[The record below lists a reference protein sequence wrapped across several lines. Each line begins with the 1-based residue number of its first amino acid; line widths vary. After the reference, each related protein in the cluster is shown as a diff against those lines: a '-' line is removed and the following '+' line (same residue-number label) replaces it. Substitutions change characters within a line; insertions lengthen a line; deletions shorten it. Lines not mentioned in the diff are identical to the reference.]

1 MLRSLCKTHTQLSDA
16 EISYLE
22 ALEGFLPLI
31 AEMVDAD
38 IFIDCMT
45 RNPDAAIVV
54 AEANA
59 KHSMYK
65 DTVVGQLAYRKNEPA
80 ALRTLDIGIPTF
92 ELKAITQEAITVK
105 QNVVAIRYE
114 GKVIGVLIME
124 MDVTRDYADKRSMQI
139 LKDTTEQLAQA
150 LMVQNAS
157 RNNESH
163 ITNYVADAILIADQ
177 DGHIIYSNPGAQKLY
192 ESLGYR
198 DNLVGMHF
206 DNVVLDS
213 STLQE
218 IREKEYLEID
228 EVRIGSLALNIK
240 YSVMKQNDQEM
251 GLVVHVRDITEVKN
265 KEKELILKSV
275 AIREIHH
282 RVKNNLQTIA
292 SLLRIQSRRIT
303 DQNAK
308 KAFDESISR
317 VLSIAVTH
325 ELLAQNGVDDVDIK
339 DILTNIVK
347 GAMLFSNSM
356 HFQLN
361 VEVKGDSV
369 SINSEKATS
378 IALVVNELVQN
389 CVEYAF
395 IGRSEGNI
403 LITIE
408 KGEYASVVTVSDD
421 GIGFQSQKVKMG
433 SLGLSIV
440 EQLIKD
446 KLKGDLFINSGPHG
460 THIRFDFMHT

>member
-1 MLRSLCKTHTQLSDA
+1 MLRSLCKTHTQLNDA
-16 EISYLE
+16 EITYLE
-22 ALEGFLPLI
+22 TLGGFLPII

-38 IFIDCMT
+38 IFIDCIT

-59 KHSMYK
+59 KHSMYR

-92 ELKAITQEAITVK
+92 ELKAITQEDITVK
-105 QNVVAIRYE
+105 QNVVAIRWKE
-114 GKVIGVLIME
+114 KVIGVLIME
-124 MDVTRDYADKRSMQI
+124 RDVTRDYADKRNMQI
-139 LKDTTEQLAQA
+139 LAETAEQLAQA
-150 LMVQNAS
+150 LMIQNAT
-157 RNNESH
+157 RNNANH

-177 DGHIIYSNPGAQKLY
+177 TGHVIYSNPGAQKLY
-192 ESLGYR
+192 EALGYR
-198 DNLVGMHF
+198 ESILGMHF

-213 STLQE
+213 STLME
-218 IREKEYLEID
+218 IKDKEYLEID
-228 EVRIGSLALNIK
+228 EVRIGSLTLNIK
-240 YSVMKQNDQEM
+240 YSIMKQNNQEV
-251 GLVVHVRDITEVKN
+251 GLVIHIRDITDVKN

-303 DQNAK
+303 DENAK
-308 KAFDESISR
+308 KAFTESINR

-347 GAMLFSNSM
+347 GAMLFSKSM
-356 HFQLN
+356 NFQLN
-361 VEVKGDSV
+361 VEIRGDSV
-369 SINSEKATS
+369 NINSEKATS

-395 IGRSEGNI
+395 VGRTEGNI
-403 LITIE
+403 IITIE
-408 KGEYASVVTVSDD
+408 KGEFVSTVIVADD
-421 GIGFQSQKVKMG
+421 GIGFQSSMVKMG

-446 KLKGDLFINSGPHG
+446 KLKGDFEISSGKQG
-460 THIRFDFMHT
+460 TSIRFDFMH

>member
-1 MLRSLCKTHTQLSDA
+1 MIRSLCKTHTQLNDS
-16 EISYLE
+16 EITYLE
-22 ALEGFLPLI
+22 TLEQFLPLI

-59 KHSMYK
+59 KHSMYQ

-80 ALRTLDIGIPTF
+80 ALRTLTIGIPTF
-92 ELKAITQEAITVK
+92 ELKAITQEDIAVK

-124 MDVTRDYADKRSMQI
+124 RDVTRHYVDKKNMQI
-139 LKDTTEQLAQA
+139 LTETAEQLAQA
-150 LMVQNAS
+150 LMMQNATS
-157 RNNESH
+157 NNKNH
-163 ITNYVADAILIADQ
+163 ITNYMADAILIADQ
-177 DGHIIYSNPGAQKLY
+177 TGHVIYCNPGAQKLY

-198 DNLVGMHF
+198 ESIVGMHF
-206 DNVVLDS
+206 DNVVLDN
-213 STLQE
+213 STLHD
-218 IREKEYLEID
+218 IREKEYLQID
-228 EVRIGSLALNIK
+228 EVLIGNLTLNIK
-240 YSVMKQNDQEM
+240 YSTMKQNNQEV
-251 GLVVHVRDITEVKN
+251 GIVIHIRDITDVKN

-303 DQNAK
+303 DENAK
-308 KAFDESISR
+308 KAFTESINR
-317 VLSIAVTH
+317 VMSIAVTH
-325 ELLAQNGVDDVDIK
+325 ELLAKNGVDDVDIK
-339 DILTNIVK
+339 DILTNVVK
-347 GAMLFSNSM
+347 GAILFSTSM
-356 HFQLN
+356 NFKLS
-361 VEVKGDSV
+361 VDVRGDSV
-369 SINSEKATS
+369 TINSDKATS

-395 IGRSEGNI
+395 VGKSEGNI

-408 KGEYASVVTVSDD
+408 KGEFVSTVTVADD
-421 GIGFQSQKVKMG
+421 GIGFQRSKVKMS

-446 KLKGDLFINSGPHG
+446 KLKGDFEISSGDQG
-460 THIRFDFMHT
+460 TSIRFDFMH

>member
-1 MLRSLCKTHTQLSDA
+1 MLRSLCKTHTQLNDA
-16 EISYLE
+16 EITYLE
-22 ALEGFLPLI
+22 TLGGFLPII

-38 IFIDCMT
+38 IFIDCIT

-59 KHSMYK
+59 KHSMYR

-92 ELKAITQEAITVK
+92 ELKAITQEDITVK
-105 QNVVAIRYE
+105 QNVVAIRWDE
-114 GKVIGVLIME
+114 KVIGVLIME
-124 MDVTRDYADKRSMQI
+124 RDVTRDYADKRNMQI
-139 LKDTTEQLAQA
+139 LAETAEQLAQA
-150 LMVQNAS
+150 LMIQNAT
-157 RNNESH
+157 RNNANH

-177 DGHIIYSNPGAQKLY
+177 TGHVIYSNPGAQKLY
-192 ESLGYR
+192 EALGYR
-198 DNLVGMHF
+198 ESIVGMHF

-213 STLQE
+213 STLIE
-218 IREKEYLEID
+218 IKDKEYLEID
-228 EVRIGSLALNIK
+228 EVRIGSLTLNIK
-240 YSVMKQNDQEM
+240 YSIMKQNNQEV
-251 GLVVHVRDITEVKN
+251 GLVIHIRDITDVKN

-303 DQNAK
+303 DENAK
-308 KAFDESISR
+308 KAFQESINR

-347 GAMLFSNSM
+347 GAMLFSKSM
-356 HFQLN
+356 NFKLN
-361 VEVKGDSV
+361 VEIRGDSV
-369 SINSEKATS
+369 NINSEKATS

-395 IGRSEGNI
+395 IGRTEGNI
-403 LITIE
+403 IITIE
-408 KGEYASVVTVSDD
+408 KGEFVSTVIVADD
-421 GIGFQSQKVKMG
+421 GIGFQSSKVKIG

-446 KLKGDLFINSGPHG
+446 KLKGDFEISSGKQG
-460 THIRFDFMHT
+460 TSIRFDFMH

>member
-1 MLRSLCKTHTQLSDA
+1 MIRSLCKTHTQLNDS
-16 EISYLE
+16 EITYLE
-22 ALEGFLPLI
+22 TLEQFLPLI

-59 KHSMYK
+59 KHSMYQ

-80 ALRTLDIGIPTF
+80 ALRTLTIGIPTF
-92 ELKAITQEAITVK
+92 ELKAITQEDIAVK

-124 MDVTRDYADKRSMQI
+124 RDVTRHYVDKKNMQI
-139 LKDTTEQLAQA
+139 LTETAEQLAQA
-150 LMVQNAS
+150 LMMQNATS
-157 RNNESH
+157 NNKNH
-163 ITNYVADAILIADQ
+163 ITNYMADAILIADQ
-177 DGHIIYSNPGAQKLY
+177 TGHVIYCNPGAQKLY

-198 DNLVGMHF
+198 ESIIGMHF
-206 DNVVLDS
+206 DNVVLDN
-213 STLQE
+213 STLHD
-218 IREKEYLEID
+218 IREKEYLQID
-228 EVRIGSLALNIK
+228 EVLIGNLTLNIK
-240 YSVMKQNDQEM
+240 YSTMKQNNQEV
-251 GLVVHVRDITEVKN
+251 GIVIHIRDITDVKN

-303 DQNAK
+303 DENAK
-308 KAFDESISR
+308 KAFTESINR
-317 VLSIAVTH
+317 VMSIAVTH
-325 ELLAQNGVDDVDIK
+325 ELLAKNGVDDVDIK
-339 DILTNIVK
+339 DILTNVVK
-347 GAMLFSNSM
+347 GAILFSTSM
-356 HFQLN
+356 NFKLS
-361 VEVKGDSV
+361 VDVRGDSV
-369 SINSEKATS
+369 TINSDKATS

-395 IGRSEGNI
+395 VGKSEGNI

-408 KGEYASVVTVSDD
+408 KGDFVSTVTVADD
-421 GIGFQSQKVKMG
+421 GIGFQRSQVKIS

-446 KLKGDLFINSGPHG
+446 KLKGDFEISSGDQG
-460 THIRFDFMHT
+460 TSIRFDFMH

>member
-1 MLRSLCKTHTQLSDA
+1 MLRSLCKTHTQLNDA
-16 EISYLE
+16 EITYLE
-22 ALEGFLPLI
+22 TLGGFLPII

-38 IFIDCMT
+38 IFIDCIT

-92 ELKAITQEAITVK
+92 ELKAITQEDITVK
-105 QNVVAIRYE
+105 QNVVAIRWE
-114 GKVIGVLIME
+114 EKVIGVLIME
-124 MDVTRDYADKRSMQI
+124 RDVTRDYADKRNMQI
-139 LKDTTEQLAQA
+139 LAETAEQLAQA
-150 LMVQNAS
+150 LMIQNAT
-157 RNNESH
+157 RNNTNH

-177 DGHIIYSNPGAQKLY
+177 TGHMIYSNPGAQKLY
-192 ESLGYR
+192 EALGYR
-198 DNLVGMHF
+198 ESIVGMHF

-213 STLQE
+213 STLME
-218 IREKEYLEID
+218 IKDKEYLEID
-228 EVRIGSLALNIK
+228 EVRIGSLTLNIK
-240 YSVMKQNDQEM
+240 YSIMKQNNQEV
-251 GLVVHVRDITEVKN
+251 GLVIHIRDITDVKN

-303 DQNAK
+303 DENAK
-308 KAFDESISR
+308 KAFQESINR

-347 GAMLFSNSM
+347 GAMLFSKSM
-356 HFQLN
+356 NFQLN
-361 VEVKGDSV
+361 VEIKGDSV
-369 SINSEKATS
+369 NINSEKATS

-395 IGRSEGNI
+395 VGRSEGDI
-403 LITIE
+403 IITIE
-408 KGEYASVVTVSDD
+408 KGEFVSTVIVADD
-421 GIGFQSQKVKMG
+421 GIGFQSSKVKIG

-446 KLKGDLFINSGPHG
+446 KLKGDFVILSGDQG
-460 THIRFDFMHT
+460 TSIKFDFVH

>member
-1 MLRSLCKTHTQLSDA
+1 MLRSLCKTHTQLNDA
-16 EISYLE
+16 EITYLE
-22 ALEGFLPLI
+22 TLGGFLPII

-38 IFIDCMT
+38 IFIDCIT

-59 KHSMYK
+59 KHSMYR

-92 ELKAITQEAITVK
+92 ELKAITQEDITVK
-105 QNVVAIRYE
+105 QNVVAIRWE
-114 GKVIGVLIME
+114 EKVIGVLIME
-124 MDVTRDYADKRSMQI
+124 RDVTRDYADKRNMQI
-139 LKDTTEQLAQA
+139 LAETAEQLAQA
-150 LMVQNAS
+150 LMIQNAT
-157 RNNESH
+157 RNNANH

-177 DGHIIYSNPGAQKLY
+177 TGHVIYSNPGAQKLY
-192 ESLGYR
+192 EALGYR
-198 DNLVGMHF
+198 ESILGMHF

-213 STLQE
+213 STLVE
-218 IREKEYLEID
+218 IKDKEYLEID
-228 EVRIGSLALNIK
+228 EVRIGSLTLNIK
-240 YSVMKQNDQEM
+240 YSIMKQNNQEV
-251 GLVVHVRDITEVKN
+251 GLVIHIRDITDVKN

-303 DQNAK
+303 DENAK
-308 KAFDESISR
+308 KAFQESINR

-347 GAMLFSNSM
+347 GAMLFSKSM
-356 HFQLN
+356 NFKLN
-361 VEVKGDSV
+361 VEIRGDSV
-369 SINSEKATS
+369 NINSEKATS

-395 IGRSEGNI
+395 IGRTKGDI
-403 LITIE
+403 IITIE
-408 KGEYASVVTVSDD
+408 KGEFISTVIVADD
-421 GIGFQSQKVKMG
+421 GIGFQSSKVKIG

-446 KLKGDLFINSGPHG
+446 KLKGDFEISSGDQG
-460 THIRFDFMHT
+460 TSIRFDFMH

>member
-1 MLRSLCKTHTQLSDA
+1 MLRGLCKTHTQLNDA
-16 EISYLE
+16 EITYLE
-22 ALEGFLPLI
+22 TLKQFLPLI

-59 KHSMYK
+59 KHSMYQ

-80 ALRTLDIGIPTF
+80 ALRTLTIGIPTF
-92 ELKAITQEAITVK
+92 ELKAITQEDIAVK
-105 QNVVAIRYE
+105 QNVVAIRHE
-114 GKVIGVLIME
+114 RKVIGVLIME
-124 MDVTRDYADKRSMQI
+124 RDVTRHYVDKRNMQI
-139 LKDTTEQLAQA
+139 LTETAEQLAQA
-150 LMVQNAS
+150 LMMQNTTS
-157 RNNESH
+157 NNINH
-163 ITNYVADAILIADQ
+163 ITNYMADAILIADQ
-177 DGHIIYSNPGAQKLY
+177 TGHVIYCNPGAQKLY

-198 DNLVGMHF
+198 ESIVGMHF
-206 DNVVLDS
+206 NNVVLDNS
-213 STLQE
+213 KLKD
-218 IREKEYLEID
+218 IREKEYLQVD
-228 EVRIGSLALNIK
+228 EVLIGSLTLNIK
-240 YSVMKQNDQEM
+240 YSTMKQNNLEV
-251 GLVVHVRDITEVKN
+251 GIVIHIRDISDVRN

-303 DQNAK
+303 DENAK
-308 KAFDESISR
+308 KAFTESINR
-317 VLSIAVTH
+317 VMSIAVTH
-325 ELLAQNGVDDVDIK
+325 ELLAKNGVDDVDIK

-347 GAMLFSNSM
+347 GAILFSTSM
-356 HFQLN
+356 NFKLR
-361 VEVKGDSV
+361 VDVRGDSV
-369 SINSEKATS
+369 SINSDKATS

-395 IGRSEGNI
+395 AGRSEGNI

-408 KGEYASVVTVSDD
+408 KGEFISTVTVADD
-421 GIGFQSQKVKMG
+421 GIGFQRSKVKMS

-446 KLKGDLFINSGPHG
+446 KLKGDLQISSGDKG
-460 THIRFDFMHT
+460 TSIRFDFMH

>member
-1 MLRSLCKTHTQLSDA
+1 MLRNLCNTHTQLNSM
-16 EISYLE
+16 EITYLE

-31 AEMVDAD
+31 SEMVDAD

-59 KHSMYK
+59 RHSMYK

-92 ELKAITQEAITVK
+92 ELKAITQENITVK
-105 QNVVAIRYE
+105 QNVVAIKYDE
-114 GKVIGVLIME
+114 KVIGVLIME
-124 MDVTRDYADKRSMQI
+124 RDVTRAYADKRNMQI
-139 LKDTTEQLAQA
+139 LAETTEQLAQA
-150 LMVQNAS
+150 LMIQNAS
-157 RNNESH
+157 RNNTNH
-163 ITNYVADAILIADQ
+163 ITNYMADAILIADNKGQ
-177 DGHIIYSNPGAQKLY
+177 IIYNNPGAEKLY

-198 DNLVGMHF
+198 ETVIGMHF

-213 STLQE
+213 STLTE
-218 IREKEYLEID
+218 IRDKEYLEIN
-228 EVRIGSLALNIK
+228 EVIIGSLALNIK
-240 YSVMKQNDQEM
+240 YSIMKQNNKEV
-251 GLVVHVRDITEVKN
+251 GIIIHIRDITDVMN

-303 DQNAK
+303 DENAK
-308 KAFDESISR
+308 KAFNESISR
-317 VLSIAVTH
+317 VMSIAVTH

-339 DILTNIVK
+339 DILTNVVK
-347 GAMLFSNSM
+347 GAILFSNSM
-356 HFQLN
+356 YFKLN
-361 VEVKGDSV
+361 VEVKGDSI

-395 IGRSEGNI
+395 EGRTEGNI
-403 LITIE
+403 IITIG
-408 KGEYASVVTVSDD
+408 KGEYISNVIVEDD
-421 GIGFQSQKVKMG
+421 GIGFQSDKVKMG

-446 KLKGDLFINSGPHG
+446 KLKGDFQITSGNEG
-460 THIRFDFMHT
+460 TSIRFDFMH

>member
-1 MLRSLCKTHTQLSDA
+1 MLRNLCKVHTQLNNE
-16 EISYLE
+16 EITYLE
-22 ALEGFLPLI
+22 ILEGFLPLI
-31 AEMVDAD
+31 SEMVDAD

-54 AEANA
+54 AESNA

-92 ELKAITQEAITVK
+92 ELKAITQEAIAVK
-105 QNVVAIRYE
+105 QNVVAIRFK

-124 MDVTRDYADKRSMQI
+124 MDVTRDYADKRNMQI
-139 LKDTTEQLAQA
+139 LADTAEQLAQA
-150 LMVQNAS
+150 LMIQNAN
-157 RNNESH
+157 RNNANH

-177 DGHIIYSNPGAQKLY
+177 TGHIIYCNPGAQKLY
-192 ESLGYR
+192 EALGYR
-198 DNLVGMHF
+198 ETVLGMHF
-206 DNVVLDS
+206 DNVVLDNS
-213 STLQE
+213 KLSD
-218 IREKEYLEID
+218 IREKEYLEIT
-228 EVRIGSLALNIK
+228 EVLIGNLALNIK
-240 YSVMKQNDQEM
+240 YSVMKQNNQEV
-251 GLVVHVRDITEVKN
+251 GLVVHIRDITDVKN

-303 DQNAK
+303 DENAK
-308 KAFDESISR
+308 KAFNESINR

-347 GAMLFSNSM
+347 GAMLFSSSM
-356 HFQLN
+356 NFELN
-361 VEVKGDSV
+361 VEVRGDSV

-395 IGRSEGNI
+395 EGRSKGT
-403 LITIE
+403 ITIIIE
-408 KGEYASVVTVSDD
+408 KGQYVSTVTVMDD
-421 GIGFQSQKVKMG
+421 GIGFQSDKVKIG

-440 EQLIKD
+440 EQLVKD
-446 KLKGDLFINSGPHG
+446 KLKGDFQLSSGDEG
-460 THIRFDFMHT
+460 TSIRFDFVH

>member
-1 MLRSLCKTHTQLSDA
+1 MLRSLCKTHTQLNDA
-16 EISYLE
+16 EIAYLE
-22 ALEGFLPLI
+22 TLGGFLPII

-38 IFIDCMT
+38 IFIDCIT

-59 KHSMYK
+59 KHSMYR

-92 ELKAITQEAITVK
+92 ELKAITQEDITVK
-105 QNVVAIRYE
+105 QNVVAIRWE
-114 GKVIGVLIME
+114 EKVIGVLIME
-124 MDVTRDYADKRSMQI
+124 RDVTRDYADKRNMQI
-139 LKDTTEQLAQA
+139 LAETAEQLAQA
-150 LMVQNAS
+150 LMVQNAT
-157 RNNESH
+157 RNNANH

-177 DGHIIYSNPGAQKLY
+177 TGHVIYSNPGAQKLY
-192 ESLGYR
+192 EALGYR
-198 DNLVGMHF
+198 ESIVGMHF

-213 STLQE
+213 STLLE
-218 IREKEYLEID
+218 IRDKEYLEID
-228 EVRIGSLALNIK
+228 EVRIGSLTLNIK
-240 YSVMKQNDQEM
+240 YSIMKQNNQEV
-251 GLVVHVRDITEVKN
+251 GVVVHIRDITDVKN

-303 DQNAK
+303 DENAK
-308 KAFDESISR
+308 KAFTESINR

-347 GAMLFSNSM
+347 GAMLFSRSM
-356 HFQLN
+356 NFQLN
-361 VEVKGDSV
+361 VEVRGDSV
-369 SINSEKATS
+369 NINSEKATS

-395 IGRSEGNI
+395 VGRSEGNI
-403 LITIE
+403 IITIE
-408 KGEYASVVTVSDD
+408 KGEFVSTVMVADD
-421 GIGFQSQKVKMG
+421 GIGFQASKVKIG

-446 KLKGDLFINSGPHG
+446 KLKGDFEISSGDQG
-460 THIRFDFMHT
+460 TSIRFDFVH

>member
-1 MLRSLCKTHTQLSDA
+1 MLRSLCKTHTQLNDE
-16 EISYLE
+16 EITYLE
-22 ALEGFLPLI
+22 TLAGFLPLI

-38 IFIDCMT
+38 VFIDCLT

-59 KHSMYK
+59 KHSMYQ

-92 ELKAITQEAITVK
+92 ELKALTQEDITVK
-105 QNVVAIRYE
+105 QNVVAIRRE
-114 GKVIGVLIME
+114 GKVIGVLILE
-124 MDVTRDYADKRSMQI
+124 RDVTRDYADKRNMQI
-139 LKDTTEQLAQA
+139 LAETAEQLAQA
-150 LMVQNAS
+150 LMVQNGT
-157 RNNESH
+157 RNNANH

-177 DGHIIYSNPGAQKLY
+177 TGHVIYSNPGAQKLY
-192 ESLGYR
+192 DSLGYR
-198 DNLVGMHF
+198 ESIVGMHF
-206 DNVVLDS
+206 DNVVLDK
-213 STLQE
+213 STLKE
-218 IREKEYLEID
+218 IRDREYLEID
-228 EVRIGSLALNIK
+228 EVRIGSLTLNIK
-240 YSVMKQNDQEM
+240 YSIMKQNNQEV
-251 GLVVHVRDITEVKN
+251 GLVVHIRDITDVKN

-303 DQNAK
+303 DENAK
-308 KAFDESISR
+308 KAFTESINR

-356 HFQLN
+356 NFQLN
-361 VEVKGDSV
+361 VEVRGDSIT
-369 SINSEKATS
+369 INSEKATS

-395 IGRSEGNI
+395 EGRSEGKI
-403 LITIE
+403 FIDIE
-408 KGEYASVVTVSDD
+408 KGDFVSTVTVTDD
-421 GIGFQSQKVKMG
+421 GIGFQTDKVKMG

-446 KLKGDLFINSGPHG
+446 KLKGDFDISSSDKG
-460 THIRFDFMHT
+460 TSIRFDFMH

>member
-1 MLRSLCKTHTQLSDA
+1 MLRSLCKTHTHLNNH
-16 EISYLE
+16 EIAYLE
-22 ALEGFLPLI
+22 ILEKFLPLI

-59 KHSMYK
+59 KHSMYQ

-92 ELKAITQEAITVK
+92 ELKAITQEDITVK

-114 GKVIGVLIME
+114 EKVIGVLIME
-124 MDVTRDYADKRSMQI
+124 MDVTRDYAEKRNMQI
-139 LKDTTEQLAQA
+139 LVDTTEHLAQA
-150 LMVQNAS
+150 LMIQNAN
-157 RNNESH
+157 RNNSIH

-177 DGHIIYSNPGAQKLY
+177 TGHIIYCNPGAQKLY
-192 ESLGYR
+192 ESLGYH
-198 DNLVGMHF
+198 DSVVGMHF
-206 DNVVLDS
+206 DNVVLDN
-213 STLQE
+213 STLSE
-218 IREKEYLEID
+218 IREKKYVEIN
-228 EVRIGSLALNIK
+228 EVLIGNLALNIK
-240 YSVMKQNDQEM
+240 YSIMKQVNQEV
-251 GLVVHVRDITEVKN
+251 GLVVHIRDITEVKN

-292 SLLRIQSRRIT
+292 SLLRIQSRRIS
-303 DQNAK
+303 DENAK
-308 KAFDESISR
+308 KAFNESINR

-339 DILTNIVK
+339 DILTNLVK
-347 GAMLFSNSM
+347 GAMLFSKSM
-356 HFQLN
+356 NFELN
-361 VEVKGDSV
+361 VAVKGDSI

-389 CVEYAF
+389 CIEYAF
-395 IGRSEGNI
+395 VGRNSGNI
-403 LITIE
+403 NILIE
-408 KGEYASVVTVSDD
+408 KGEYASTVTVEDD
-421 GIGFQSQKVKMG
+421 GIGFQNNKVKMG

-440 EQLIKD
+440 EQLVKD
-446 KLKGDLFINSGPHG
+446 KLKGDFDLSTNEKG
-460 THIRFDFMHT
+460 TSIRFDFIN

>member
-1 MLRSLCKTHTQLSDA
+1 MLRSLCKTHTHLNNH
-16 EISYLE
+16 EIAYLE
-22 ALEGFLPLI
+22 ILEKFLPLI

-59 KHSMYK
+59 KHSMYQ

-92 ELKAITQEAITVK
+92 ELKAITQEDITVK

-114 GKVIGVLIME
+114 EKVIGVLIME
-124 MDVTRDYADKRSMQI
+124 MDVTRDYAEKRNMQI
-139 LKDTTEQLAQA
+139 LVDTTEHLAQA
-150 LMVQNAS
+150 LMIQNAN
-157 RNNESH
+157 RNNSIH

-177 DGHIIYSNPGAQKLY
+177 TGHIIYCNPGAQKLY
-192 ESLGYR
+192 ESLGYH
-198 DNLVGMHF
+198 DSVIGMHF
-206 DNVVLDS
+206 DNVVLDN
-213 STLQE
+213 STLSE
-218 IREKEYLEID
+218 IREKKYVEIN
-228 EVRIGSLALNIK
+228 EVLIGNLALNIK
-240 YSVMKQNDQEM
+240 YSIMKQVNQEV
-251 GLVVHVRDITEVKN
+251 GLVVHIRDITEVKN

-292 SLLRIQSRRIT
+292 SLLRIQSRRIS
-303 DQNAK
+303 DENAK
-308 KAFDESISR
+308 KAFNESINR

-339 DILTNIVK
+339 DILTNLVK
-347 GAMLFSNSM
+347 GAMLFSKSM
-356 HFQLN
+356 NFELN
-361 VEVKGDSV
+361 VAVKGDSI

-389 CVEYAF
+389 CIEYAF
-395 IGRSEGNI
+395 VGRNSGNI
-403 LITIE
+403 NILIE
-408 KGEYASVVTVSDD
+408 KGEYASTVTVEDD
-421 GIGFQSQKVKMG
+421 GIGFQNNKVKMG

-440 EQLIKD
+440 EQLVKD
-446 KLKGDLFINSGPHG
+446 KLKGDFDLSTNEKG
-460 THIRFDFMHT
+460 TSIRFDFIN

>member
-1 MLRSLCKTHTQLSDA
+1 MLRSLCKTHTQLNDA
-16 EISYLE
+16 EITYLE
-22 ALEGFLPLI
+22 ALENFLPMV

-38 IFIDCMT
+38 IFIDCIT
-45 RNPDAAIVV
+45 RNPNAAIVV

-65 DTVVGQLAYRKNEPA
+65 DTVVGQMAYRKNEPA

-92 ELKAITQEAITVK
+92 ELKAITQEDITVK
-105 QNVVAIRYE
+105 QNVVAIKWE
-114 GKVIGVLIME
+114 EKVIGVLIME
-124 MDVTRDYADKRSMQI
+124 RDVTRDYADKRNMQI
-139 LKDTTEQLAQA
+139 LAETAEQLAQA
-150 LMVQNAS
+150 LMVQNANK
-157 RNNESH
+157 NNANH

-177 DGHIIYSNPGAQKLY
+177 TGHVIYSNPGAQKLY

-198 DNLVGMHF
+198 ESIVGMHF
-206 DNVVLDS
+206 DNVVLDHS
-213 STLQE
+213 SLKE
-218 IREKEYLEID
+218 IREKEYLEIN
-228 EVRIGSLALNIK
+228 EVRIGSLILNIK
-240 YSVMKQNDQEM
+240 YSIMKQNNQEA
-251 GLVVHVRDITEVKN
+251 GLVVHIRDITDVKN

-303 DQNAK
+303 DENAK
-308 KAFDESISR
+308 KAFTESINR

-356 HFQLN
+356 NFQLN
-361 VEVKGDSV
+361 VEVRGDSI

-395 IGRSEGNI
+395 HGRTEGNI
-403 LITIE
+403 IITIN
-408 KGEYASVVTVSDD
+408 KGDYVSTVTVTDD
-421 GIGFQSQKVKMG
+421 GIGFQIDKVKMG

-446 KLKGDLFINSGPHG
+446 KLKGDFDISSSDKG
-460 THIRFDFMHT
+460 TSIKFDFMH

>member
-1 MLRSLCKTHTQLSDA
+1 MLRSLCKTHTQLNDA
-16 EISYLE
+16 EITYLE
-22 ALEGFLPLI
+22 TLGGFLPII

-38 IFIDCMT
+38 IFIDCIT

-59 KHSMYK
+59 KHSMYR

-92 ELKAITQEAITVK
+92 ELKAITQEDITVK
-105 QNVVAIRYE
+105 QNVVAIRWDE
-114 GKVIGVLIME
+114 KVIGVLIME
-124 MDVTRDYADKRSMQI
+124 RDVTRDYADKRNMQI
-139 LKDTTEQLAQA
+139 LAETAEQLAQA
-150 LMVQNAS
+150 LMIQNAT
-157 RNNESH
+157 RNNANH

-177 DGHIIYSNPGAQKLY
+177 TGHVIYSNPGAQKLY
-192 ESLGYR
+192 EALGYR
-198 DNLVGMHF
+198 ESIVGMHF

-213 STLQE
+213 STLME
-218 IREKEYLEID
+218 IKDKEYLEID
-228 EVRIGSLALNIK
+228 EVRIGSLTLNIK
-240 YSVMKQNDQEM
+240 YSIMKQNNQEV
-251 GLVVHVRDITEVKN
+251 GLVIHIRDITDVKN

-303 DQNAK
+303 DENAK
-308 KAFDESISR
+308 KAFQESINR

-347 GAMLFSNSM
+347 GAMLFSKSM
-356 HFQLN
+356 NFKLN
-361 VEVKGDSV
+361 VEIRGDSV
-369 SINSEKATS
+369 NINSEKATS

-395 IGRSEGNI
+395 IGRTEGNI
-403 LITIE
+403 IITIE
-408 KGEYASVVTVSDD
+408 KGEFVSTVIVADD
-421 GIGFQSQKVKMG
+421 GIGFQSSKVKIG

-446 KLKGDLFINSGPHG
+446 KLKGDFEISSGKQG
-460 THIRFDFMHT
+460 TSIRFDFMH

>member
-1 MLRSLCKTHTQLSDA
+1 MLRSLCKTHTQLNDA
-16 EISYLE
+16 EITYLE
-22 ALEGFLPLI
+22 TLGGFLPII

-38 IFIDCMT
+38 IFIDCIT

-92 ELKAITQEAITVK
+92 ELKAITQEDITVK
-105 QNVVAIRYE
+105 QNVVAIRWE
-114 GKVIGVLIME
+114 EKVIGVLIME
-124 MDVTRDYADKRSMQI
+124 RDVTRDYADKRNMQI
-139 LKDTTEQLAQA
+139 LAETAEQLAQA
-150 LMVQNAS
+150 LMIQNAT
-157 RNNESH
+157 RNNTNH

-177 DGHIIYSNPGAQKLY
+177 TGHMIYSNPGAQKLY
-192 ESLGYR
+192 EALGYR
-198 DNLVGMHF
+198 ESIVGMHF

-213 STLQE
+213 STLME
-218 IREKEYLEID
+218 IKDKEYLEID
-228 EVRIGSLALNIK
+228 EVRIGSLTLNIK
-240 YSVMKQNDQEM
+240 YSIMKQNNQEV
-251 GLVVHVRDITEVKN
+251 GLVIHIRDITDVKN

-303 DQNAK
+303 DENAK
-308 KAFDESISR
+308 KAFQESINR

-356 HFQLN
+356 NFHLN
-361 VEVKGDSV
+361 VEIKGDSV
-369 SINSEKATS
+369 NINSEKATS

-395 IGRSEGNI
+395 VGRTEGNI
-403 LITIE
+403 IITIE
-408 KGEYASVVTVSDD
+408 KGEFVSTVIVADD
-421 GIGFQSQKVKMG
+421 GIGFQSSKVKIG

-446 KLKGDLFINSGPHG
+446 KLKGDFVISSGDLG
-460 THIRFDFMHT
+460 TSIKFDFMH

>member
-1 MLRSLCKTHTQLSDA
+1 MLRSLCKTHTQLNDA
-16 EISYLE
+16 EITYLE
-22 ALEGFLPLI
+22 TLGGFLPII

-38 IFIDCMT
+38 IFIDCIT

-59 KHSMYK
+59 KHSMYR

-92 ELKAITQEAITVK
+92 ELKAITQEDITVK
-105 QNVVAIRYE
+105 QNVVAIRWDE
-114 GKVIGVLIME
+114 KVIGVLIME
-124 MDVTRDYADKRSMQI
+124 RDVTRDYADKRNMQI
-139 LKDTTEQLAQA
+139 LAETAEQLAQA
-150 LMVQNAS
+150 LMIQNAT
-157 RNNESH
+157 RNNANH

-177 DGHIIYSNPGAQKLY
+177 TGHVIYSNPGAQKLY
-192 ESLGYR
+192 EALGYR
-198 DNLVGMHF
+198 ESIVGMHF

-213 STLQE
+213 STLME
-218 IREKEYLEID
+218 IKDKEYLEID
-228 EVRIGSLALNIK
+228 EVRIGSLTLNIK
-240 YSVMKQNDQEM
+240 YSIMKQNNQEV
-251 GLVVHVRDITEVKN
+251 GLVIHIRDITDVKN

-303 DQNAK
+303 DENAK
-308 KAFDESISR
+308 KAFQESINR

-347 GAMLFSNSM
+347 GAMLFSKSM
-356 HFQLN
+356 NFKLN
-361 VEVKGDSV
+361 VEIRGDSV
-369 SINSEKATS
+369 NINSEKATS

-395 IGRSEGNI
+395 IGRTEGNI
-403 LITIE
+403 IITIE
-408 KGEYASVVTVSDD
+408 KGEFVSTVIVADD
-421 GIGFQSQKVKMG
+421 GIGFQSSKVKIG

-446 KLKGDLFINSGPHG
+446 KLKGDFEISSGYG
-460 THIRFDFMHT
+460 C

>member
-1 MLRSLCKTHTQLSDA
+1 MLRSLCKTHTQLNDA
-16 EISYLE
+16 EITYLE
-22 ALEGFLPLI
+22 TLGGFLPII

-38 IFIDCMT
+38 IFIDCIT

-92 ELKAITQEAITVK
+92 ELKAITQEDITVK
-105 QNVVAIRYE
+105 QNVVAIRWE
-114 GKVIGVLIME
+114 EKVIGVLIME
-124 MDVTRDYADKRSMQI
+124 RDVTRDYADKRNMQI
-139 LKDTTEQLAQA
+139 LAETAEQLAQA
-150 LMVQNAS
+150 LMIQNAT
-157 RNNESH
+157 RNNTNH

-177 DGHIIYSNPGAQKLY
+177 TGHMIYSNPGAQKLY
-192 ESLGYR
+192 EALGYR
-198 DNLVGMHF
+198 ESIVGMHF

-213 STLQE
+213 STLME
-218 IREKEYLEID
+218 IKDKEYLEID
-228 EVRIGSLALNIK
+228 EVRIGSLTLNIK
-240 YSVMKQNDQEM
+240 YSIMKQNNQEV
-251 GLVVHVRDITEVKN
+251 GLVIHIRDITDVKN

-303 DQNAK
+303 DENAK
-308 KAFDESISR
+308 KAFQESINR

-347 GAMLFSNSM
+347 GAMLFSKSM
-356 HFQLN
+356 NFQLN
-361 VEVKGDSV
+361 VEIKGDSV
-369 SINSEKATS
+369 NINSEKATS

-395 IGRSEGNI
+395 VGRTEGDI
-403 LITIE
+403 IITIE
-408 KGEYASVVTVSDD
+408 KGEFVSTVIVADD
-421 GIGFQSQKVKMG
+421 GIGFQSSKVKIG

-446 KLKGDLFINSGPHG
+446 KLKGDFVILSGDQG
-460 THIRFDFMHT
+460 TSIKFDFVH

>member
-1 MLRSLCKTHTQLSDA
+1 MLRSLCNTHTQLNHRQ
-16 EISYLE
+16 ITYLE
-22 ALEGFLPLI
+22 VLEGFLPLI
-31 AEMVDAD
+31 SEMVNAD

-54 AEANA
+54 AEAHA
-59 KHSMYK
+59 KRSMYK
-65 DTVVGQLAYRKNEPA
+65 DNVVGQLAYRKNEPA

-92 ELKAITQEAITVK
+92 ELKAITQEDITVK
-105 QNVVAIRYE
+105 QNVVAIKYE
-114 GKVIGVLIME
+114 GTVIGVLIME
-124 MDVTRDYADKRSMQI
+124 RDVTRAYADKRNMQI
-139 LKDTTEQLAQA
+139 LAETTEQLAQA
-150 LMVQNAS
+150 LMIQNATRDNS
-157 RNNESH
+157 NH
-163 ITNYVADAILIADQ
+163 ITNYMADAILIADNKGQ
-177 DGHIIYSNPGAQKLY
+177 IIYNNPGAEKLY

-198 DNLVGMHF
+198 ESIVGMHF
-206 DNVVLDS
+206 NNVVLDN
-213 STLQE
+213 STLEE
-218 IREKEYLEID
+218 IREKEYLEHQ
-228 EVRIGSLALNIK
+228 EVLMGSLALNIK
-240 YSVMKQNDQEM
+240 YSMMKQNKEEV
-251 GLVVHVRDITEVKN
+251 GLVIHIRDITDVMN

-303 DQNAK
+303 DDNAK
-308 KAFDESISR
+308 KAFNESINR
-317 VLSIAVTH
+317 VMSIAVTH

-347 GAMLFSNSM
+347 GIIQFSNSM
-356 HFQLN
+356 QLKLRI
-361 VEVKGDSV
+361 EVKGDSV
-369 SINSEKATS
+369 NINSEKATS

-395 IGRSEGNI
+395 VGRTEGNI

-408 KGEYASVVTVSDD
+408 KGEFVSIVTVKDD
-421 GIGFQSQKVKMG
+421 GIGFQSNKVKMG

-446 KLKGDLFINSGPHG
+446 KLKGDLQITSGDEG
-460 THIRFDFMHT
+460 TSIRFDFMH